1 MTNLGG
7 RDQSLPLRS
16 TPEGKWLIG
25 LYGFTVVAILGYGT
39 FGLNPGRIPN
49 VPALFQFYSISFN
62 FFAQAHIWLCL
73 VVLGVALVR
82 HIGWSWLPALA
93 AVYLLSFT
101 SEHVGTGYGIP
112 FGGYAYTEL
121 LGPRVGPRVPLVI
134 PLSWF
139 LMALPSY
146 LLALVTFPAPGR
158 RLARIFFASLL
169 LMTWDLA
176 LDPAMSYLTPYWR
189 WEDTGPY
196 YGMPWLNLLGWYVTG
211 LVIITAIDRMGG
223 TGWGSRLSTRWMLL
237 YYLGVL
243 LMPLGM
249 ILVAGLWLGVV
260 VTLVGLALAWGI
272 HSLVVTSRRSKAG
285 SLAGAAGEG
294 A

>member
-1 MTNLGG
+1 MTSAVEARGPA
-7 RDQSLPLRS
+7 RSLEDRAL
-16 TPEGKWLIG
+16 LG
-25 LYGFTVVAILGYGT
+25 LYLFTAVAVVGYGV

-49 VPALFQFYSISFN
+49 IQALYRFYSVSFN
-62 FFAQAHIWLCL
+62 FFAQAHIWVCSL
-73 VVLGVALVR
+73 VLGVALVR
-82 HIGWSWLPALA
+82 WIGWRWAASFV

-112 FGGYAYTEL
+112 FGGYGYTEL
-121 LGPRVGPRVPLVI
+121 LGPRIGGRVPVVI

-146 LLALVTFPAPGR
+146 VLAMQTFPSPGR
-158 RLARIFFASLL
+158 AVRRILFASLL

-189 WEDTGPY
+189 WSDTGPY

-223 TGWGSRLSTRWMLL
+223 RSWARDLPARWMLL
-237 YYLGVL
+237 YYVGVL

-260 VTLVGLALAWGI
+260 VTLAGLALAWGI
-272 HSLVVTSRRSKAG
+272 HR
-285 SLAGAAGEG
+285 LASGGTRDLPATPLARPDLEG
-294 A
+294 V

>member
-1 MTNLGG
+1 MGTEFSG
-7 RDQSLPLRS
+7 SLRS
-16 TPEGKWLIG
+16 TPEGKALIG
-25 LYGFTVVAILGYGT
+25 LYGFTLVAVLGYGV
-39 FGLNPGRIPN
+39 FALNPGRIPN
-49 VPALFQFYSISFN
+49 IPALFAFYSISFN
-62 FFAQAHIWLCL
+62 FFAQAHIWVCL
-73 VVLGVALVR
+73 LVLAIALVR
-82 HIGWSWLPALA
+82 HIGWTWLPALA
-93 AVYLLSFT
+93 VVYLLSFT

-112 FGGYAYTEL
+112 FGGYSYTEL
-121 LGPRVGPRVPLVI
+121 LGPRVGPRVPIVI

-146 LLALVTFPAPGR
+146 LLASATFPPPGR
-158 RLARIFFASLL
+158 RLLRILFASLL
-169 LMTWDLA
+169 LVTWDLA

-196 YGMPWLNLLGWYVTG
+196 YGMPWLNLLGWYITG

-223 TGWGSRLSTRWMLL
+223 TGWGPRLPLRFMLL

-249 ILVAGLWLGVV
+249 MVMAGLWLGVF
-260 VTLVGLALAWGI
+260 VTVAGLGLAWGI
-272 HSLVVTSRRSKAG
+272 HVLVQGRQ
-285 SLAGAAGEG
+285 GAATGKLVRAGEG

>member
-1 MTNLGG
+1 MTQRDFQGG
-7 RDQSLPLRS
+7 PPLRS
-16 TPEGKWLIG
+16 TPEGKALIG
-25 LYGFTVVAILGYGT
+25 LYIFTGVTILGYGT

-49 VPALFQFYSISFN
+49 HPALFQFYSISFN
-62 FFAQAHIWLCL
+62 FFAQAHIWICSL
-73 VVLGVALVR
+73 VLGIALVR
-82 HIGWSWLPALA
+82 WAGWRWVPALV

-121 LGPRVGPRVPLVI
+121 LGPRVGGRVPIVI

-146 LLALVTFPAPGR
+146 ILASVTFPAPGR
-158 RLARIFFASLL
+158 RVVRILFASLL

-189 WEDTGPY
+189 WADTGPY

-211 LVIITAIDRMGG
+211 LVIISAIEMLGG
-223 TGWGSRLSTRWMLL
+223 TDWGLKLQPRWMLL

-243 LMPLGM
+243 LMPVGM
-249 ILVAGLWLGVV
+249 ILVAGLWLGVG
-260 VTLVGLALAWGI
+260 VTLAGLALAWGI
-272 HSLVVTSRRSKAG
+272 HKASRRARS
-285 SLAGAAGEG
+285 GAATLEGLGERV
-294 A
+294 